1 MQLVKN
7 KKTLIEI
14 FDDRLEGTNAFIK
27 QFDFS
32 FYLNRNLLGS
42 TFFRHFY
49 FKDFWKA
56 DSGALAAL
64 HVIAA
69 LGTSKGSLSKLL
81 KPYQR
86 YFSSGEINSKV
97 KDAQKSMGIIEQKY
111 AEQADVS
118 IDHLDGLTV
127 NGDTW
132 WFNLRP
138 SNTEPLLRLNVE
150 AKTLARMEKIT
161 DEVLATVRK

>member
-1 MQLVKN
+1 
-7 KKTLIEI
+7 
-14 FDDRLEGTNAFIK
+14 
-27 QFDFS
+27 
-32 FYLNRNLLGS
+32 
-42 TFFRHFY
+42 
-49 FKDFWKA
+49 
-56 DSGALAAL
+56 
-64 HVIAA
+64 
-69 LGTSKGSLSKLL
+69 
-81 KPYQR
+81 
-86 YFSSGEINSKV
+86 
-97 KDAQKSMGIIEQKY
+97 MGIIEQKY

-118 IDHLDGLTV
+118 IDHLDGLTI

>member
-1 MQLVKN
+1 
-7 KKTLIEI
+7 
-14 FDDRLEGTNAFIK
+14 
-27 QFDFS
+27 
-32 FYLNRNLLGS
+32 
-42 TFFRHFY
+42 
-49 FKDFWKA
+49 
-56 DSGALAAL
+56 
-64 HVIAA
+64 
-69 LGTSKGSLSKLL
+69 LL

-86 YFSSGEINSKV
+86 YVSSGEINSKV
-97 KDAQKSMGIIEQKY
+97 KDAQKAMSIIEQKY
-111 AEQADVS
+111 GERADVN

-150 AKTLARMEKIT
+150 AKDRARMEKIK